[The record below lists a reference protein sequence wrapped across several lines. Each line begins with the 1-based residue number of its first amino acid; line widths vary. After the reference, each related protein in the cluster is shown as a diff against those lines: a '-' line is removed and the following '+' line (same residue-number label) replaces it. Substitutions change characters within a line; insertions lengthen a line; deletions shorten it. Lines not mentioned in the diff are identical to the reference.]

1 MLPQG
6 AADNPR
12 RRCQPSAA
20 LEQAGR
26 CVLDGASTEEGKRA
40 QEERLVIRKAL
51 KARDDGYAVVIHA
64 EQTEELDL
72 ILVDVLH
79 LRFKHSWEGRWKR
92 LYILQISKTPEK

>member
-1 MLPQG
+1 MNDATQYG
-6 AADNPR
+6 
-12 RRCQPSAA
+12 PSTNDAF
-20 LEQAGR
+20 
-26 CVLDGASTEEGKRA
+26 LDLRFCPTNRNQIPEEGKRA